1 MTTWI
6 FLTFTLLASSF
17 YPAEAGPKRSGNPSQ
32 EEKPTPEE
40 LGCKD
45 GEVVQEALGEV
56 VVKIVAGEEVRE
68 VGYECATHP
77 RYRKP
82 LFECS
87 RDRDCVRAC
96 EKHDYPEACKEMT
109 HCDEPRD
116 EHSSGGICNDLM
128 KCEDIEDCED
138 IGDLHYAGLASLD
151 CESRDKKY
159 GKRCYYRGGTVM
171 A

>member
-6 FLTFTLLASSF
+6 FLAFTLLASSI
-17 YPAEAGPKRSGNPSQ
+17 YLAEAGPKWSRDPSRS

-45 GEVVQEALGEV
+45 DE
-56 VVKIVAGEEVRE
+56 IVRKAQ

-82 LFECS
+82 LFDCS
-87 RDRDCVRAC
+87 SDRDCAKAC
-96 EKHDYPEACKEMT
+96 RKHDYPEACKEMT
-109 HCDEPRD
+109 HCDEPRN
-116 EHSSGGICNDLM
+116 EYSSGGICNDLK
-128 KCEDIEDCED
+128 KCRHREDCEE
-138 IGDLHYAGLASLD
+138 IGDWQSGAASLV
-151 CESRDKKY
+151 CEKRYKKY
-159 GKRCYYRGGTVM
+159 GKRCYYAGGTVI

>member
-6 FLTFTLLASSF
+6 LLAITLLALSF
-17 YPAEAGPKRSGNPSQ
+17 YPAEAGPKLDPSGS

-45 GEVVQEALGEV
+45 DE
-56 VVKIVAGEEVRE
+56 IVRKADPRIP
-68 VGYECATHP
+68 GYECATHP

-82 LFECS
+82 LFDCS
-87 RDRDCVRAC
+87 SDRDCVRAC

-109 HCDEPRD
+109 HCDEPPHD
-116 EHSSGGICNDLM
+116 AHGHSYGGICNDLM
-128 KCEDIEDCED
+128 KCRHRGDCEE
-138 IGDLHYAGLASLD
+138 IGDVQSGSANLD
-151 CESRDKKY
+151 CERRDNDY
-159 GKRCYYRGGTVM
+159 EKRCYYGGGTVI